1 MTEKPPNDDLRERL
15 SVNLEWLASYLLD
28 GCGLTAIFVITFAA
42 AAILVFWSSPPVVRD
57 PREFL
62 GKIVDKRISAY
73 ESEQGSSF
81 SNDLIIEEKNGRRF
95 RFSVTEE
102 MYGRAKIGMWI
113 RRNNK
118 GTELLTDVEPN
129 ATSP

>member
-1 MTEKPPNDDLRERL
+1 M
-15 SVNLEWLASYLLD
+15 
-28 GCGLTAIFVITFAA
+28 FVITLAA

-62 GKIVDKRISAY
+62 GKIVDKRISVY

-95 RFSVTEE
+95 RFRVTEE
-102 MYGRAKIGMWI
+102 MYGRAKVGMWI
-113 RRNNK
+113 RRNKK
-118 GTELLTDVEPN
+118 GTELLTDVERN

>member
-1 MTEKPPNDDLRERL
+1 MTKKPLYDDLREHL
-15 SVNLEWLASYLLD
+15 SVDLEWLASHLLS

-42 AAILVFWSSPPVVRD
+42 AAILVYRSSPTGLRG

-62 GKIVDKRISAY
+62 GKIVDKRISVY
-73 ESEQGSSF
+73 ESQQGSSF
-81 SNDLIIEEKNGRRF
+81 VNELIIEEKNGRRF

-118 GTELLTDVEPN
+118 GTELLTEVEPN
-129 ATSP
+129 AASP

>member
-1 MTEKPPNDDLRERL
+1 MTKKPPYDDPRERL
-15 SVNLEWLASYLLD
+15 SVDLEWLASHLLG

-42 AAILVFWSSPPVVRD
+42 SAILVFWSSPPGVRD

-62 GKIVDKRISAY
+62 GKIVDKRISVY

-118 GTELLTDVEPN
+118 GPELLTNVEPN